1 MVTKAI
7 EKAQVKVESHNFD
20 IRKHLLEYD
29 DVVNK
34 QREVIYGLRRD
45 GLFAEDTDDLLAEF
59 IDEAVAVIV
68 AEHANADDAPDFW
81 NMDQIALGYRALV
94 LAPLPLRDD
103 EYLDIGYDTLIQRLQ
118 SFGQQRR
125 EDKQQRLSD
134 GLAGQLERF
143 VLLRVIDEHWRDH
156 LNQLIMLRSGI
167 GLRSYGQRDPLVE
180 YKAESFR
187 MFEDLMQRIEHDT
200 VQLFFRAELAA
211 PPPPQEQPA
220 ASNMHA
226 RHQEVTAYS
235 QAGDG
240 GDAGAVATATAAA
253 PRPDQ
258 PGQRQPF
265 QRSDAK
271 VGRNDPCPCGSG
283 KKFKKCH
290 GR

>member
-1 MVTKAI
+1 
-7 EKAQVKVESHNFD
+7 
-20 IRKHLLEYD
+20 
-29 DVVNK
+29 
-34 QREVIYGLRRD
+34 
-45 GLFAEDTDDLLAEF
+45 
-59 IDEAVAVIV
+59 
-68 AEHANADDAPDFW
+68 
-81 NMDQIALGYRALV
+81 MDQLALGYRALV

-103 EYLDIGYDTLIQRLQ
+103 EYLDLGYDAMVERLQ
-118 SFGQQRR
+118 SFAQQRR
-125 EDKQQRLSD
+125 EEKQQRLSD

-187 MFEDLMQRIEHDT
+187 MFEDLMQQIEHDT

-240 GDAGAVATATAAA
+240 GDTGAVATATAAA